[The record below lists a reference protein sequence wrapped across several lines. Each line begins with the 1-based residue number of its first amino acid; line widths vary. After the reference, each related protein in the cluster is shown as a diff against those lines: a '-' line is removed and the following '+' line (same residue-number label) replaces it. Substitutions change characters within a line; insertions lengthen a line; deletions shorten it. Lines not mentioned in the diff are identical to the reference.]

1 MAAMKEYLMVAAM
14 AVRKVPMSADLW
26 ADNLAA
32 LKVKLSV
39 VHLVV
44 LLALRLVDHLAEW
57 LAAL

>member
-1 MAAMKEYLMVAAM
+1 MKVDAMV
-14 AVRKVPMSADLW
+14 VRKVPMSADLW